1 MGRRRLMNPNFEEE
15 VLMMGQRGPFEEIL
29 NRSPCSISIKGK
41 INHIYA
47 AAIANKSEILTNL
60 VLQSNSYNPGIV

>member
-29 NRSPCSISIKGK
+29 NRSQCSISIKGK

-47 AAIANKSEILTNL
+47 LLTKKSEILTNL